1 MILLSRQNQT
11 QVRSRALT
19 MFEITP
25 YLPGLSPIAGKPL
38 TATFDGGRLS
48 SDGGVI
54 VLREIAMRLR
64 LAETITAALPDDR
77 DPLRVSHSY
86 ADMALARMVMIAAG
100 YEDCDDV
107 DVLRCDP
114 AFKIACGRAP
124 ETGAD
129 LMSQPTLSRLENLA
143 NWRTLARIGHA
154 MIDLFCASY
163 KTAPA
168 SIVLDIDDT
177 EDRVHGQQELALF
190 NAHYDSRC
198 FQPIHIF
205 EAGSGKPVLSL
216 IRPGKRPSG
225 EEAARVLRHV
235 IGRIRKHWPKVAIL
249 VRGDSHYCSA
259 ETLDVL
265 EELRC
270 DYILGLAINST
281 LKEIAAPWFAQCD
294 MRRGP
299 RMRKVRRFHQFPYA
313 AGSWR
318 RAHKVIARIEATD
331 LGTDAR
337 FIVTNLEGRAKT
349 LYEKVYCQR
358 GTAENLIK
366 DMKRATRSD
375 KTACHRWEANQFRLF
390 LHTAAYWLLH
400 SLRRAAPRRSDW
412 RGATFETIRRT
423 FVKVAVRVEELKSR
437 IKLALP
443 ASYPHAAV
451 LIAITG
457 AITTSGP

>member
-1 MILLSRQNQT
+1 MVET
-11 QVRSRALT
+11 
-19 MFEITP
+19 TP
-25 YLPGLSPIAGKPL
+25 CLPGLSPVAGKLL

-54 VLREIAMRLR
+54 VLREIANRLG
-64 LAETITAALPDDR
+64 LAETITAPLPDER
-77 DPLRVSHSY
+77 DPLRVSHST

-100 YEDCDDV
+100 YEDCDDI
-107 DVLRCDP
+107 DALRFDP
-114 AFKIACGRAP
+114 VFKIACGRKP

-143 NWRTLARIGHA
+143 DWRALHRIGLG
-154 MIDLFCASY
+154 MIDLFCRSFARI
-163 KTAPA
+163 PA
-168 SIVLDIDDT
+168 RIVLDIDDT
-177 EDRVHGQQELALF
+177 DDPVHGQQELALF
-190 NAHYDSRC
+190 NTHAGGYC

-205 EAGSGKPVLSL
+205 EAFSGKPVLSL
-216 IRPGKRPSG
+216 LRPGKRPSG

-235 IGRIRKHWPKVAIL
+235 IRRIRKHWPKVAIL
-249 VRGDSHYCSA
+249 VRGDSHYCSP

-265 EELRC
+265 EEMRC
-270 DYILGLAINST
+270 DYILGLAINTT
-281 LKEIAAPWFAQCD
+281 LKEIAAPWLVQCD
-294 MRRGP
+294 MRRDP
-299 RMRKVRRFHQFPYA
+299 RVRKVRRFHQFRYA
-313 AGSWR
+313 AGSWG

-331 LGTDAR
+331 LGSDAR

-375 KTACHRWEANQFRLF
+375 KTACSRWQANQFRLF
-390 LHTAAYWLLH
+390 LHMGAYWLLH
-400 SLRRAAPRRSDW
+400 ALRRAAPRRSRW

-437 IKLALP
+437 IKLAFP
-443 ASYPHAAV
+443 ASYPQATMLLAM
-451 LIAITG
+451 TG
-457 AITTSGP
+457 AITTRGP